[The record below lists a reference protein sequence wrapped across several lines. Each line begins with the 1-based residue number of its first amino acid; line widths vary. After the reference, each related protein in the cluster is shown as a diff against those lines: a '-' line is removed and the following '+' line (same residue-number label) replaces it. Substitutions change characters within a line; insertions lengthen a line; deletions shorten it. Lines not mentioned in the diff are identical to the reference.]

1 MTPTLVALAL
11 AVAAPLPKD
20 KPKSAP
26 GPIEGRWVVESYVA
40 GGQAEAMRAGMHLT
54 FDGKSVVVAEEK
66 GADVA
71 YTARPKADPPEIDL
85 TAGKDL
91 IPGIYKVEGDTL
103 LLCFPK
109 AGGMGRPAR
118 FESPAGTTVVLMT
131 LKRDKKK
138 D

>member
-1 MTPTLVALAL
+1 VTPTLLTLAL

-20 KPKSAP
+20 KPKAEP
-26 GPIEGRWVVESYVA
+26 GKLEGHWVVESYLA
-40 GGQAEAMRAGMHLT
+40 GGKVEAERAGMHLS

-71 YTARPKADPPEIDL
+71 YAARPKTDPPEIDL
-85 TAGKDL
+85 TAANNL
-91 IPGIYKVEGDTL
+91 IPGIYKIEGDTL

-109 AGGMGRPAR
+109 AGGTDRPKKFA
-118 FESPAGTTVVLMT
+118 SPAGTTIVLMT